1 MTTYLFFHRHRV
13 MKALCVFMACVSLIA
28 CSSVEP
34 RRDHDVLISVN
45 EEAALTSYTSTRGV
59 TASIPLTIRNTGT
72 TSVWYNLCGN
82 ALERGGD
89 AGWDEVWAQICTLP
103 ATQQS
108 GGPPDGKEI
117 APGEEFTT
125 EIQVSTW
132 LGQGWT
138 EPLNGQYRVRAGLF
152 DERGELA
159 TETRTS
165 SPFQFRIQ
173 IR

>member
-1 MTTYLFFHRHRV
+1 MTAHVYSYRHHA
-13 MKALCVFMACVSLIA
+13 MKTLCVFMTCVGPIA

-34 RRDHDVLISVN
+34 RRDHGVLISVN
-45 EEAALTSYTSTRGV
+45 QEAELTSYTSTRGV
-59 TASIPLTIRNTGT
+59 IATIPLTIRNTGT

-89 AGWDEVWAQICTLP
+89 AGWEEVWAQACTLP
-103 ATQQS
+103 TTQQS
-108 GGPPDGKEI
+108 GGSPEGKEI
-117 APGEEFTT
+117 PPGEEFTT
-125 EIQVSTW
+125 AIQVSAW

-152 DERGELA
+152 DERGQLA
-159 TETRTS
+159 TESRIS